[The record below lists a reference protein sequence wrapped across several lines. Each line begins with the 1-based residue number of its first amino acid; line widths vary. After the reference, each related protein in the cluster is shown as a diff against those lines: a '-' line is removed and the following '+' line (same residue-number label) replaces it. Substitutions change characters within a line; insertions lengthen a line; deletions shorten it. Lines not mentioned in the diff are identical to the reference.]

1 MPRRVPGRG
10 GSVLGRLTRS
20 RVTSAAIA
28 TAVNAAIL
36 YLLIV
41 LGFQRLEPVA
51 PATPEIKVNL
61 IHRDVKPFW
70 VRPQLKV
77 RPALALIRTPLA
89 LRLPEIRIKA
99 PAQFMVRAKSV
110 VAMTGSTVPGG
121 AHGAFDGRV
130 ALRFAHFV
138 APSYP
143 AKLQHQGNVRLAVV
157 VASSG
162 EVEGVK
168 VLRTSGSRQLD
179 RAAVTAARQW
189 RFAPFRGAPDA
200 RILTVVNLHF
210 VKQVKGS
217 FLLVHYGDV
226 ARQISAEI
234 ERRGYPPSNMLAIWR
249 RLLKFIDALP
259 GSGKRGGRGWD
270 ASETELV
277 GLGRVQSVRFVG
289 FIPHGLQHA
298 SRKGR
303 RRPRRARSRRSRWQV
318 YRVTQQR
325 GFSEWLVEV
334 TPHGTLRRIEAA
346 IHVARQHAAASI
358 TRR

>member
-1 MPRRVPGRG
+1 MI
-10 GSVLGRLTRS
+10 RS
-20 RVTSAAIA
+20 
-28 TAVNAAIL
+28 
-36 YLLIV
+36 
-41 LGFQRLEPVA
+41 
-51 PATPEIKVNL
+51 
-61 IHRDVKPFW
+61 
-70 VRPQLKV
+70 
-77 RPALALIRTPLA
+77 PLA
-89 LRLPEIRIKA
+89 LKFPEIRIKV
-99 PAQFMVRAKSV
+99 PAQFIVRSKPV
-110 VAMTGSTVPGG
+110 VAMTGSAAPGG
-121 AHGAFDGRV
+121 AHGAFGGRV
-130 ALRFAHFV
+130 ALRFTHFV

-143 AKLQHQGNVRLAVV
+143 AKSEHQGNVRLAVV

-200 RILTVVNLHF
+200 RISTVVNLHF

-234 ERRGYPPSNMLAIWR
+234 ERRGYPPSNMLEIWR
-249 RLLKFIDALP
+249 RLLRFIDALP
-259 GSGKRGGRGWD
+259 GSGRRDGRGWD
-270 ASETELV
+270 SSETELV

-289 FIPHGLQHA
+289 FVPHGLQHA
-298 SRKGR
+298 SRNVL
-303 RRPRRARSRRSRWQV
+303 RRPRRARSRRTRWQV

-334 TPHGTLRRIEAA
+334 TPRGTLLRIEAA
-346 IHVARQHAAASI
+346 IHCRDATCQR
-358 TRR
+358 

>member
-1 MPRRVPGRG
+1 MI
-10 GSVLGRLTRS
+10 RS
-20 RVTSAAIA
+20 
-28 TAVNAAIL
+28 
-36 YLLIV
+36 
-41 LGFQRLEPVA
+41 
-51 PATPEIKVNL
+51 
-61 IHRDVKPFW
+61 
-70 VRPQLKV
+70 
-77 RPALALIRTPLA
+77 PLA
-89 LRLPEIRIKA
+89 LKFPEIRIKV
-99 PAQFMVRAKSV
+99 PAQFIVRSKPV
-110 VAMTGSTVPGG
+110 VAMTGSAAPGG
-121 AHGAFDGRV
+121 AHGAFGGRV
-130 ALRFAHFV
+130 ALRFTHFV

-143 AKLQHQGNVRLAVV
+143 AKSEHQGNVRLAVV

-189 RFAPFRGAPDA
+189 RFAPFRGALHA
-200 RILTVVNLHF
+200 RISTVVNLHF

-259 GSGKRGGRGWD
+259 GSGRRDGRGWD
-270 ASETELV
+270 SSETELV

-289 FIPHGLQHA
+289 FVPHGLQHA
-298 SRKGR
+298 SRNVL
-303 RRPRRARSRRSRWQV
+303 RRPRRARSRRTRWQV

-334 TPHGTLRRIEAA
+334 TPRGTLLRIEAA
-346 IHVARQHAAASI
+346 IHCRDATCQR
-358 TRR
+358 